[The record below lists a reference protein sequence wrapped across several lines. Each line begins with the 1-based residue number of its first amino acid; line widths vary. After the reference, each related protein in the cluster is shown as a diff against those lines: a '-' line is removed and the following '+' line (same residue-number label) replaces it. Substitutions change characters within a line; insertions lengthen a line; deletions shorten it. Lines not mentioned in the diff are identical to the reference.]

1 MWWRTCVVL
10 VCVTAVLADEE
21 WRQVNTAQGPVRGQK
36 HPSGHLYAFYNVPYA
51 TAPKGIHKF
60 KAPLPPPVRTEPFDA
75 VNKNV
80 VCPQYIDMDSKMPG
94 RHLEQSEDCLI
105 ANIFVPDTNENNLPV
120 LVYVHGGAF
129 ILGFGDMMRAT
140 QLMKSKDFIMV
151 TFNYRLGIHG
161 FLCLGT
167 EDVPGNAGLKDQVA
181 LLRWVKDNIANFGG
195 NPNKVTL
202 AGYSA
207 GSTSVDLLM
216 LSKAAKGLFHRV
228 IPESGAN
235 LAAFGMQRDPLE
247 VAKSHA
253 KTLQFTNVEDISALE
268 QFYKTASMELLTA
281 DSFLSRPDST
291 FLFGPC
297 VERDTEGAFLTESPL
312 TILKNGD
319 YEKLP
324 MLYGFANMEGLFRI
338 DMFNDWK
345 DKMNSNFAE
354 FLPADL
360 KFETDGAKE
369 EVIELIKKFYFDGQ
383 PVSND
388 NILRYVDYFSD
399 VPFVYPT
406 LRSAKLQVEAG
417 NDQVYLYEYSFVD
430 ENDNVV
436 PHTNVRGAD
445 HVAQTV
451 ALMDGEDESL
461 KSQAYQNMRKIIREI
476 WHNFIITGT
485 PVPAD
490 SSLPAWPPARA
501 DRSPHMRLLEKPVLQ
516 GVLLGERAK
525 FWDDI
530 YEKYY
535 LDAVPPAAPNTGND
549 NDNDGGNGGE
559 GDGGNGGEGDGGNGG
574 EGDGGNGG
582 EGDGGNGG
590 EGDGGNG
597 GEGDGGNGGEGDGG
611 NGGEGDGGEG
621 DGGEGDGGEGDGG
634 DGGEGDGGEGD
645 GGEGDGGEGD
655 GGEGDGGDGGEG
667 DGGEGDGGDGGD
679 GGEGDGGEGD
689 GGDGG
694 EGDGG
699 NDSGDNTDSGSG
711 DDNGSGDDEDD
722 TDAADSAGHRDLIG
736 SNLMILTVVLY
747 FSKLL
752 LNTN

>member
-195 NPNKVTL
+195 DPNKVTL

-281 DSFLSRPDST
+281 DSFLFRPDST

-369 EVIELIKKFYFDGQ
+369 EVIELIKKFYFGGQ

-516 GVLLGERAK
+516 GVLLGERAQ

-535 LDAVPPAAPNTGND
+535 LDAVPPAAR
-549 NDNDGGNGGE
+549 GE
-559 GDGGNGGEGDGGNGG
+559 GDGGNS
-574 EGDGGNGG
+574 
-582 EGDGGNGG
+582 
-590 EGDGGNG
+590 
-597 GEGDGGNGGEGDGG
+597 GEGDGG

-621 DGGEGDGGEGDGG
+621 DGGEGDGGDGGEGDG
-634 DGGEGDGGEGD
+634 GDGGEGD

-667 DGGEGDGGDGGD
+667 DGGEGDGGDGGEGDGGDGGEGDGGDGGEGDGGEGDGGDGGEGDGGDGGEGDGGDGGEGD

>member
-167 EDVPGNAGLKDQVA
+167 EDVPGNAGMKDQVA

-235 LAAFGMQRDPLE
+235 LAAFGMQRNPLE

-281 DSFLSRPDST
+281 DSFLFRPDST

-319 YEKLP
+319 FEKLP

-338 DMFNDWK
+338 DMFNVWK

-360 KFETDGAKE
+360 KFETDGARE
-369 EVIELIKKFYFDGQ
+369 EVIELIKKFYFGGQ

-461 KSQAYQNMRKIIREI
+461 EPQAYQNMRKIIREI

-516 GVLLGERAK
+516 GVLLGERAQ

-535 LDAVPPAAPNTGND
+535 LDAVAPAAR
-549 NDNDGGNGGE
+549 GE
-559 GDGGNGGEGDGGNGG
+559 GDGGNSGEGDGGN
-574 EGDGGNGG
+574 
-582 EGDGGNGG
+582 
-590 EGDGGNG
+590 
-597 GEGDGGNGGEGDGG
+597 
-611 NGGEGDGGEG
+611 
-621 DGGEGDGGEGDGG
+621 GGEGDGGEGDGG
-634 DGGEGDGGEGD
+634 DGGEGDGGDGGEGDGGD

-667 DGGEGDGGDGGD
+667 DGGEGDGGDGGEGDGGD
-679 GGEGDGGEGD
+679 GGEGDGGEGDGGEGDGGDGGEGDGGEGDGGDGGEGDGGDGGEGD

>member
-167 EDVPGNAGLKDQVA
+167 EDVPGNAGMKDQVA

-235 LAAFGMQRDPLE
+235 LAAFGMQRNPLE

-281 DSFLSRPDST
+281 DSFLFRPDST

-319 YEKLP
+319 FEKLP

-338 DMFNDWK
+338 DMFNVWK

-360 KFETDGAKE
+360 KFETDGARE
-369 EVIELIKKFYFDGQ
+369 EVIELIKKFYFGGQ

-461 KSQAYQNMRKIIREI
+461 EPQAYQNMRKIIREI

-516 GVLLGERAK
+516 GVLLGERAQ

-535 LDAVPPAAPNTGND
+535 LDAVAPAAR
-549 NDNDGGNGGE
+549 GE
-559 GDGGNGGEGDGGNGG
+559 GDGGNSGEGDGGN
-574 EGDGGNGG
+574 
-582 EGDGGNGG
+582 
-590 EGDGGNG
+590 
-597 GEGDGGNGGEGDGG
+597 
-611 NGGEGDGGEG
+611 
-621 DGGEGDGGEGDGG
+621 GGEGDGGEGDGG
-634 DGGEGDGGEGD
+634 DGGEGDGGD
-645 GGEGDGGEGD
+645 GGEGDGGD

-667 DGGEGDGGDGGD
+667 DGGDGDGGD
-679 GGEGDGGEGD
+679 GD

>member
-268 QFYKTASMELLTA
+268 QFYKTASMALLTE
-281 DSFLSRPDST
+281 DSFLLRPDST

-369 EVIELIKKFYFDGQ
+369 EVIELIKKFYFGGQ

-516 GVLLGERAK
+516 GVLLGERAQ

-535 LDAVPPAAPNTGND
+535 LDAVPPAAPNTDND

-559 GDGGNGGEGDGGNGG
+559 GDGGNGGES
-574 EGDGGNGG
+574 DGGNGG

-621 DGGEGDGGEGDGG
+621 DGG
-634 DGGEGDGGEGD
+634 D

-667 DGGEGDGGDGGD
+667 DGGEGDGGDGGEGDGGDGGEGDGGD

-689 GGDGG
+689 GGEGDGGDGGEGDGG